1 MIILSHLYNL
11 NAFLAIAKPKSL
23 NLVECCRM
31 VRHVPDGLWNVAM
44 KGMRTYDGPMTAHG
58 VRDPGNGIIK
68 FAWENPV
75 KFIGKSTK
83 SPWASFHSK
92 RWVLPEGSH
101 SKRNLLKLHQMTMV
115 FISGIV
121 FRIMENFD
129 PSHTHSFR
137 EQSITW
143 QTQMKYCVLT
153 SANVEFGV
161 LIWWFVSSWI
171 CEGWMM
177 VIGSNKTVDGH
188 THDSGIQCS
197 NNN

>member
-101 SKRNLLKLHQMTMV
+101 SGALENLQL
-115 FISGIV
+115 
-121 FRIMENFD
+121 FRITRF
-129 PSHTHSFR
+129 PSH
-137 EQSITW
+137 EIL
-143 QTQMKYCVLT
+143 VT
-153 SANVEFGV
+153 SWLKGV
-161 LIWWFVSSWI
+161 SQQWVIRILKKHLGVSSSSW
-171 CEGWMM
+171 GLP
-177 VIGSNKTVDGH
+177 
-188 THDSGIQCS
+188 Q
-197 NNN
+197 